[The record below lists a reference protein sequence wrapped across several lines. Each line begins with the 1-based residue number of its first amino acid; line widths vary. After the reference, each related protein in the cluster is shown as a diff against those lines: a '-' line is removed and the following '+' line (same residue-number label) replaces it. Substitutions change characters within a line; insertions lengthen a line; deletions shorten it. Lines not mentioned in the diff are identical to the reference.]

1 MAPVYGGL
9 ASLWPVYG
17 LSLWGF
23 QFMNQA
29 KKVHVFQLT
38 TFIFQLTTFVFQL
51 TSPIFQLTTSVFQL
65 TTLVFQIT
73 TFIFQLTTFVFQLT
87 TFEDALEQRQS
98 RQFIIFRS

>member
-1 MAPVYGGL
+1 MIPVYGGL

-38 TFIFQLTTFVFQL
+38 TFIFQL